1 VTAPRVCRRCGAA
14 LSPNVMWCTLCYE
27 PVRKL
32 TPRDRQLPTPPD
44 LVPIDPAEVRSDHVW
59 IRVSKGTYSRTAG
72 GATSFGV
79 MGRVILTAFVLVALA
94 GLASAAFLSFLVG
107 GWLLGIV
114 LIRDIWKKQY
124 VPAQGADPAPVAT
137 PAAPVIHEGLPESA
151 RRRLGAP
158 ESRAEPCHVPT
169 PTWLKV
175 LRIVAVALYVSLAI
189 AWQFTNDVVHA
200 CLLISGFLAAL
211 VLAFNWFRKV

>member
-1 VTAPRVCRRCGAA
+1 VTAPRTCRRCGAA
-14 LSPNVMWCTLCYE
+14 LSPEVMWCTLCYE
-27 PVRKL
+27 PVRHL

-44 LVPIDPAEVRSDHVW
+44 LEPIDPSDVRTDHAW
-59 IRVSKGTYSRTAG
+59 IRVAKGSYSRTTG

-79 MGRVILTAFVLVALA
+79 MGRVTLTAVVLVALA
-94 GLASAAFLSFLVG
+94 GLASAAFLSFILG

-124 VPAQGADPAPVAT
+124 LPAPQIDPGQVAT
-137 PAAPVIHEGLPESA
+137 PATPVVHEGLPESA

-158 ESRAEPCHVPT
+158 ESPAEPYHVPT
-169 PTWLKV
+169 PTWLKA
-175 LRIVAVALYVSLAI
+175 LRIVAVAMYVALAI

-200 CLLISGFLAAL
+200 CLLMSGFLAAVVVAL
-211 VLAFNWFRKV
+211 NWFRKV